1 MEDGQLNKKVI
12 FIIQARM
19 KSTRLPGKILM
30 PLPLGSGKPLLS
42 WIIEELKKSTY
53 FSKIVIASSLN
64 KENDPLVS
72 FCNQHNISCFRGN
85 EDNVLSRFTSI
96 IRNEDYECIVRL
108 TADNPIIDVSILDNT
123 IEEHLNKNNDYT
135 CSVGL
140 PVGMNF
146 EIISS
151 KSLLDTEKNNISDA
165 DKEHVT
171 MYVRNND
178 KYQKGVYYANCNPN
192 FKSLRLTVDYATD
205 YTLVSSI
212 ISYSLINK
220 NSKLGIQLVEEIF
233 NKYPWIFESNS
244 TNIQKKQFLDSNE
257 EIKEACMFLKTYDFN
272 NAALVLEK
280 YVK

>member
-30 PLPLGSGKPLLS
+30 PLPLGSDKPLLS
-42 WIIEELKKSTY
+42 WIIEELKKSTFY
-53 FSKIVIASSLN
+53 SKIVVATSLN
-64 KENDPLVS
+64 KENDLLVT
-72 FCNQHNISCFRGN
+72 FCEQQNISCFRGD
-85 EDNVLSRFTSI
+85 EDDVLSRFTSI
-96 IRNEDYECIVRL
+96 IRNQDFESVVRL
-108 TADNPIIDVSILDNT
+108 TADNPIIDVTILDST
-123 IEEHLNKNNDYT
+123 ITEHLNKNNDYT

-178 KYQKGVYYANCNPN
+178 KYQKGVYFANCNPD
-192 FKSLRLTVDYATD
+192 FKSLRLTVDYASD
-205 YTLVSSI
+205 YSLVSSI
-212 ISYSLINK
+212 LSHSLLNK
-220 NSKLGIQLVEEIF
+220 NSKFGLELVEEIF
-233 NKYPWIFESNS
+233 FKYPWIFETNS
-244 TNIQKKQFLDSNE
+244 TNIQKKQFSDKNE
-257 EIKEACMFLKTYDFN
+257 EIKEACKFLNIYDFKD
-272 NAALVLEK
+272 AALVLEK